1 MLKIYLILLFF
12 FLSLSNIN
20 CQYDENGICMGLEKV
35 VYDRTVKK
43 CICQCCG
50 AKECVPCTNKDFQLE
65 RLAMKYICVDYTCD
79 SFCSPQRVITCRGNY
94 SFSLISGSLYSQCYH
109 FTTKC
114 GNSLNNESS
123 QNYCT
128 QIETSD
134 KQLTTLVKSQYDEYN
149 LCMGQLKVSFNTTTK
164 ECICQCCGGRECS
177 PCTYADYMS
186 AKLSMKFICVDNFCD
201 SYCNPDRTI
210 TCRGNYLLT
219 QVSENYY
226 SQCYDVATKCGSS
239 SNKEVSLNYCS
250 FIKVTK
256 VNPTTTAI
264 PTTKTTIVGITT
276 SNPTNSNSFPFSLIG
291 SFSMPVQSSKSLK
304 LEISSLN
311 QILFL
316 FSIAV
321 SFLLIK

>member
-1 MLKIYLILLFF
+1 MHIYKIILFL

-35 VYDRTVKK
+35 VFDRTVQK

-65 RLAMKYICVDYTCD
+65 RLAMKYICVDYACD
-79 SFCSPQRVITCRGNY
+79 SFCSQQRVITCKGNY
-94 SFSLISGSLYSQCYH
+94 SFNLVSGNLYSQCYH

-134 KQLTTLVKSQYDEYN
+134 KKLATSVKSQYDEYN

-164 ECICQCCGGRECS
+164 ECICQCCGGKECS

-186 AKLSMKFICVDNFCD
+186 AKLSMKFICVDDFCD
-201 SYCNPDRTI
+201 SYCYLERTI

-226 SQCYDVATKCGSS
+226 SQCYDVTTKCGNS
-239 SNKEVSLNYCS
+239 SNKEVFLNYCS
-250 FIKVTK
+250 FINVAK
-256 VNPTTTAI
+256 VNPTATVI
-264 PTTKTTIVGITT
+264 STTKTTIVVITS
-276 SNPTNSNSFPFSLIG
+276 SNPTNVDSFPFSTTG
-291 SFSMPVQSSKSLK
+291 SFSMPIQSSKSLK
-304 LEISSLN
+304 LEISSLS

-316 FSIAV
+316 FSIV
-321 SFLLIK
+321 LPFLLIK